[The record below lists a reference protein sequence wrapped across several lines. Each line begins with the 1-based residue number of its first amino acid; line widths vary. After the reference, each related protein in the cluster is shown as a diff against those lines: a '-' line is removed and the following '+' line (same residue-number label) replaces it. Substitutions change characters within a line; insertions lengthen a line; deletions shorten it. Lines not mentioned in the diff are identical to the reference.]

1 MPSNI
6 TIGII
11 TVLASLLCYYVSWL
25 QIKKGNTK
33 ASIAWIMAGSLALK
47 IFTSADFFLHE
58 WDERY
63 HALVAKNMMDN
74 PFKPMLYENPVM
86 PYDYTM
92 WTGNHVWLHKQPL
105 PLWIISISF
114 KIFGVNEIALR
125 LPSIIAS
132 IILIVLVFKIA
143 SSLFNKKIAYIC
155 AILISFDWSIISHA
169 TGVDATDHYD
179 LFFVFFI
186 TLSIYYCL
194 KSISSKRY
202 IYHFAGAVSMGF
214 AVLCKWLPGMIVL
227 PIYFLLLYDSY
238 SYSFFQIIKR
248 MASFLFVSILV
259 FLPWQLY
266 TFNQFPLEAGWE
278 YTYNKRHFFEE
289 LESHGNPF
297 LYYFINML
305 RGFGELVY
313 IPVLWFI
320 YSFFRNKINYKH
332 AAVLVWFIL
341 PYTFFTFA
349 QTKMP
354 AYTMCAAPAVF
365 LMIAYFIQNIL
376 IDGKFNN
383 TLKYL
388 LILSFFI
395 LPFIHTL
402 EVVKP
407 FENRDRS
414 PAWIEQVKQINK
426 IKKDKPLIVFNSPK
440 DRNIETMF
448 YADCTSYS
456 NIPADS
462 TIQRLKSEGYDI
474 YILPNK

>member
-1 MPSNI
+1 MPNNI
-6 TIGII
+6 IFGTI
-11 TVLASLLCYYVSWL
+11 TVLASLFCYYMSWRK
-25 QIKKGNTK
+25 IKDGNNR
-33 ASIAWIMAGSLALK
+33 ASLGWIMIASLLLK

-63 HALVAKNMMDN
+63 HALVAKNMMEH
-74 PFKPMLYENPVM
+74 PFKPMLYKNPVM

-92 WTGNHVWLHKQPL
+92 WTGNHIWLHKQPL

-132 IILIVLVFKIA
+132 ILLIFLIFKIA
-143 SSLFNKKIAYIC
+143 SSLFNKQIGYIC
-155 AILISFDWSIISHA
+155 ALFISFDWSIISHA
-169 TGVDATDHYD
+169 TGVEATDHYD

-186 TLSIYYCL
+186 TLSIYCCVKY
-194 KSISSKRY
+194 ISNKKN
-202 IYHFAGAVSMGF
+202 IYHFAGAISMGL
-214 AVLCKWLPGMIVL
+214 AILCKWLPGMIVL
-227 PIYFLLLYDSY
+227 PVYFLLLYDSRG
-238 SYSFFQIIKR
+238 YSFIQILKKIF
-248 MASFLFVSILV
+248 SFIIVSVFV

-266 TFNQFPLEAGWE
+266 IFNQFPLEAGWE
-278 YTYNKRHFFEE
+278 SSYNKRHLFEE
-289 LESHGNPF
+289 LESHGNPL

-320 YSFFRNKINYKH
+320 YNFFTHKINYKF
-332 AAVLVWFIL
+332 AAILAWFIL
-341 PYTFFTFA
+341 PYLFFTVA
-349 QTKMP
+349 KTKMP

-376 IDGKFNN
+376 IERPFNN
-383 TLKYL
+383 KLKYL
-388 LILSFFI
+388 LIASFFI

-414 PAWIEQVKQINK
+414 PAWIAQVKLINK
-426 IKKDKPLIVFNSPK
+426 IKKVKPLIVFNSPK

-456 NIPADS
+456 TIPPDS
-462 TIQRLKSEGYDI
+462 TIKRLKAEGYDI
-474 YILPNK
+474 YIIPNK